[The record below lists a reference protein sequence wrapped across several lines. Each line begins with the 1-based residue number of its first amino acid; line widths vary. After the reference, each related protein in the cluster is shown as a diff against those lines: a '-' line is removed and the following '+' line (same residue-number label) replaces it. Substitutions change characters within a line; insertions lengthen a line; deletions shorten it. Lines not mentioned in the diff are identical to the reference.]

1 MESIYYRV
9 YFYEVCPC
17 CGNDSSSSSTNYKSF
32 SEARDS
38 MLKGEDASLTT
49 NDPIAKY
56 YLDDDR
62 INYTGE

>member
-1 MESIYYRV
+1 MENVYYRV
-9 YFYEVCPC
+9 DVYDVCEC
-17 CGNDSSSSSTNYKSF
+17 CGNDTGYSTSNFKSF
-32 SEARDS
+32 SEARDL
-38 MLKGEDASLTT
+38 MLEAANASLTT